1 MWHRE
6 DEVRRQNPD
15 LIISHLSSLLEAR
28 AADAA
33 IEERLFDVAERR
45 LTLFLGY
52 IATDNPRTRFMVYSR
67 GHFAT
72 ADVEASW
79 VANVV
84 ARFPQLK
91 RAAVH
96 AAGTRRTGKRDVP
109 RPSNRADVA
118 QSSQRHPPSAL
129 SGRDIGATQSRRS
142 GLAAR
147 ATARRAPASTPV

>member
-79 VANVV
+79 VTSVV
-84 ARFPQLK
+84 ARFPQL
-91 RAAVH
+91 
-96 AAGTRRTGKRDVP
+96 
-109 RPSNRADVA
+109 
-118 QSSQRHPPSAL
+118 
-129 SGRDIGATQSRRS
+129 SGRLFTLPVPGGRASATFRDPPTAQMLRDRVKDI
-142 GLAAR
+142 LLLH
-147 ATARRAPASTPV
+147 